1 MLVTSTFVTCAL
13 AAVAEIAGCF
23 AVWAWLRLSASA
35 LWLIPGA
42 IVLGAFVC
50 CIGAILILYGP
61 RTA

>member
-1 MLVTSTFVTCAL
+1 MSVTSTFVTYAL
-13 AAVAEIAGCF
+13 AAVPEICF

-35 LWLIPGA
+35 FWLIPGA
-42 IVLGAFVC
+42 MALGALVC